1 MFWCI
6 YSLNVQGMYYLYLKK
21 TSSTNLQPTN
31 SEVPS
36 RDPGGLLGDLAPGRM
51 VAGSP
56 VAPTSQPGWVGSA
69 AKMCACSTDLFLKE
83 DEFSYGHMKRKRPS
97 NGHTIIRQFE
107 QEN

>member
-36 RDPGGLLGDLAPGRM
+36 RDPGGLFGDLAGTMLQDPG
-51 VAGSP
+51 GSN
-56 VAPTSQPGWVGSA
+56 VQPGWVGCA
-69 AKMCACSTDLFLKE
+69 AKICACSTDPFFLKE
-83 DEFSYGHMKRKRPS
+83 DAFFYGHLKRKRPS
-97 NGHTIIRQFE
+97 KRTYNC
-107 QEN
+107 